1 MKHRTWRKLWSTLA
15 MLIALA
21 GVLTVT
27 TLTAS
32 AANTWWLVGENKAS
46 WITSGSDLILNDD
59 ATIQMDQDLTVSSI
73 SGDHNLFITGTGTL
87 TVTGDMDVLSVT
99 IDTTSAT
106 VNGTITVE
114 DEIQVFSDYFYVYGG
129 IQAQNLA
136 RINSSHAFIAGSEYG
151 ISCEEGNIELNGSGG
166 TLGINVG
173 AQKHAL
179 WAKNGSI
186 LLSGDITCNIT
197 DALTYC
203 VIAQQSVQNNYG
215 TYLNLTVTG
224 GSGVIANSGN
234 IDLYVNTMDVQTDSG
249 FAILANEGA
258 VNITADKLVAIC
270 NGGHHGEASY
280 PYGVGADLDVTLTV
294 SNLSGIAGR
303 DYGVMSRKGNISLLG
318 DGYYFIG
325 ALGNDHNG
333 NCVPVCALKGNIIT
347 ECDLRLVS
355 DKGEGIR
362 GNLLTMIG
370 DVVVEAAT
378 YGIYATELDFNG
390 NLTVEAETGIYG
402 KTMVSVCGED
412 INIQSNGTSSSGIQ
426 CEGQIYL
433 DGNVTVQSNGWHGIH
448 AQTDLTLKE
457 GYYAIGGATGN
468 ARAIKVDGDLYMDA
482 ALKLLE
488 PAGAYVYGS
497 NIYDTAGQPAK
508 NVVICFVTDPVS
520 ISTTEELV
528 AGLTPEWDASAI
540 TGLPTNVALKSIIW
554 YEDSEIMSAG
564 ASFRSGSSYRAE
576 LVLMTQGSYRFPNV
590 TEAIVNGAAVGVTLF
605 DGNRQMLIRI
615 DLGTCPNAIS
625 DLELTI
631 TAPVEGNTP
640 ATRGYGPD
648 GSVYGVSSGDVT
660 WMVSSDGRSY
670 TTMESGTKF
679 VGGKYYKVYM
689 DVHLNSSAYRFLV
702 TDRTGSVLPD
712 VTAKVNGGKATVT
725 KAFEE
730 SPEDAVTVCYDFGM
744 CNDYIIEE
752 IHITDIVTPVVGAY
766 PTYTANIRGTGYRVD
781 TSRNSYYDDWQNDRK
796 LYYLKNGISWWDVTD
811 GGYEYVYENDVFQMG
826 HTYRCEV
833 YVCTESGYEFVMDLY
848 TNPETWPAAT
858 MNGAAAEL
866 TFSSMSSLT
875 SNQEVAC
882 DFACGPMPLSNVML
896 YNLDAPEGG
905 KEPDYVI
912 SVAYPDFYHVERI
925 SWMDP
930 SGNYVEGVFQS
941 GTYYQVMIV
950 VSAEQLDGLDLV
962 QFGNDLTVY
971 LNGEAICAPSMVY
984 LVDNQITIYYQF
996 PEPAAEPEIV
1006 IPFATH
1012 LEIRNYPRQ
1021 LTYQQGEELDL
1032 TGLQVAVLYSDGHEE
1047 NITDYTVKGYN
1058 PWFIGT
1064 QSVCVSWEG
1073 LTVSFRVTVED
1084 PGKNTITGQPMDS
1097 NTDSGYTAQFT
1108 VYTTPDAV
1116 SFKWQYRKI
1125 YKWFDTTMD
1134 GYNTSTLNVAAT
1146 GARNGYD
1153 YRCVVTFADGT
1164 VIISE
1169 PAELTVN
1176 TYITN
1181 VQGPNDQTVVLGYK
1195 GQFSAYADGEGI
1207 KYQWQYQR
1215 PDSDLWIDTAME
1227 GCTKPTV
1234 MIETTKARDGYKYR
1248 CEITDITGNV
1258 IYTNEAT
1265 MRVLSFTLHP
1275 QDSFTRTNSVANF
1288 MVDTSAAEGFTYQWQ
1303 YRKSETGTWTNTT
1316 MDGYNTSCLTVTATK
1331 ARNGYQYRCV
1341 LTGAKNS
1348 KIESNAAVLHVGD
1361 PVEISAQPQN
1371 VTCAVGNVAT
1381 FSVAATNAYSYQ
1393 WQFYNPINAVWKNT
1407 TADGNQT
1414 ATLNVTVKSNNNRYQ
1429 YRCVIQGLDGDIYYT
1444 DPATLTLG

>member
-15 MLIALA
+15 MLIALV

-46 WITSGSDLILNDD
+46 WIISGSDLILNDD

-203 VIAQQSVQNNYG
+203 VIAQQSIQNNYG

-294 SNLSGIAGR
+294 SDLSGIAGR

-318 DGYYFIG
+318 NGYYFIG

-378 YGIYATELDFNG
+378 YGIYANELNFNG

-402 KTMVSVCGED
+402 KTMVSLCGD
-412 INIQSNGTSSSGIQ
+412 AIDIQSTGTRSCGIR
-426 CEGQIYL
+426 CEGQVYL
-433 DGNVTVQSNGWHGIH
+433 DGNVTVQSNGWYGIY
-448 AQTDLTLKE
+448 AETDLTLKE
-457 GYYAIGGATGN
+457 GYYAIGGAKSG
-468 ARAIKVDGDLYMDA
+468 AQAIKVNRDLYMA
-482 ALKLLE
+482 TVLQFRE
-488 PAGAYVYGS
+488 PEGAYLQG
-497 NIYDTAGQPAK
+497 NDICDGTGIPTK
-508 NVVICFVTDPVS
+508 DVVICPITDPVS
-520 ISTTEELV
+520 VYTKQPL
-528 AGLTPEWDASAI
+528 AGLTPQWDASVI
-540 TGLPTNVALKSIIW
+540 TGLPANVAFQSIIW
-554 YEDSEIMSAG
+554 YEDDEIMSVG
-564 ASFRSGSSYRAE
+564 ASFRSGSSYRAK
-576 LVLMTQGSYRFPNV
+576 LVLIAQGSYRFPNM
-590 TEAIVNGAAVGVTLF
+590 TEATVNGSDFSATLF
-605 DGNRQMLIRI
+605 DSNKQVRI
-615 DLGTCPNAIS
+615 DIELGNCPTAIS
-625 DLELTI
+625 NVELTI

-640 ATRGYGPD
+640 AASAYGPA
-648 GSVYGVSSGDVT
+648 GSVYGVYSGDVT
-660 WMVSSDGRSY
+660 WMVSDDGRSY
-670 TTMESGTKF
+670 TTMTSGTKF

-689 DVHLNSSAYRFLV
+689 DVHLSNNNYTFLV
-702 TDRTGSVLPD
+702 TDRTGSVMPD
-712 VTAKVNGGKATVT
+712 VTASINSGRATVT
-725 KAFEE
+725 KVYEE
-730 SPEDAVTVCYDFGM
+730 SPEEAITLCYDFGI

-912 SVAYPDFYHVERI
+912 SVAYPDLYHVERI
-925 SWMDP
+925 NWMDP

-950 VSAEQLDGLDLV
+950 VSAEQRDGLDLV

-1032 TGLQVAVLYSDGHEE
+1032 TGLQVVVVYSDGHEE
-1047 NITDYTVKGYN
+1047 YIDDYTVKGYN
-1058 PWFIGT
+1058 PWYIGT
-1064 QSVCVSWEG
+1064 QTVCLSWNG
-1073 LTVSFRVTVED
+1073 LTASFRVTVED
-1084 PGKNTITGQPMDS
+1084 PKTNTITGQPQDV
-1097 NTDSGYTAQFT
+1097 NADSGYTAQFT

-1134 GYNTSTLNVAAT
+1134 GYNTSTLNVAAN
-1146 GARNGYD
+1146 GGRHGYD

-1169 PAELTVN
+1169 PAKLTVN

-1181 VQGPNDQTVVLGYK
+1181 IQNPNDQTVVLGYK
-1195 GQFSAYADGEGI
+1195 GQFTAHADGEGI
-1207 KYQWQYQR
+1207 KYQWQYKR
-1215 PDSDLWIDTAME
+1215 PDGTAWIDTAME

-1234 MIETTKARDGYKYR
+1234 LIETTVARDGYQYR
-1248 CEITDITGNV
+1248 CEITDVTGNV
-1258 IYTNEAT
+1258 VYTEPAT
-1265 MRVLSFTLHP
+1265 MRVLSIVLQP
-1275 QDSFTRTNSVANF
+1275 QDAFTRTNSVATF
-1288 MVDTSAAEGFTYQWQ
+1288 MVDANVSEGISYQWQ
-1303 YRKSETGTWTNTT
+1303 YSKNGTTWTNTT
-1316 MDGYNTSCLTVTATK
+1316 MSGYNTNTLTVTATK
-1331 ARNGYQYRCV
+1331 ARNGYMYRCV
-1341 LTGAKNS
+1341 LTGSKNT
-1348 KIESNAAVLHVGD
+1348 KIESKAATMYVGD
-1361 PVEISAQPQN
+1361 PVVISEQPQTVRCSAG
-1371 VTCAVGNVAT
+1371 VTAVFTVTA
-1381 FSVAATNAYSYQ
+1381 SSAYSYQ
-1393 WQFYNPINAVWKNT
+1393 WQYMSPSMSNWRNT
-1407 TADGNQT
+1407 TAEGNQT
-1414 ATLNVTVKSNNNRYQ
+1414 PTLHVGAKASNNGYK
-1429 YRCVIQGLDGDIYYT
+1429 YRCVIQGLDGDTYYT
-1444 DPATLTLG
+1444 EYAVLTVG